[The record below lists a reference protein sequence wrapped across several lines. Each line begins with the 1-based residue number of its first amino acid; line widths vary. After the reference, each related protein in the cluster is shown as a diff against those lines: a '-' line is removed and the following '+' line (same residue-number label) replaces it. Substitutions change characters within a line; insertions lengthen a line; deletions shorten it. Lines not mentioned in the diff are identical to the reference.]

1 MRQLSAIANLEPVS
15 RSFSENGS
23 QMANLNKPVPQ
34 YFIRPTLFTD
44 LIIQKRLRCEFA
56 QFRVRW
62 SLRERR
68 IDKILERSN
77 RSTRDCIIATDATR
91 LLVAKD
97 HQVFQPGNRNC
108 DAGAMKSRPN
118 KEISRAARCG
128 NLSNFHR
135 YQPASRDKSELVRPD
150 HC

>member
-77 RSTRDCIIATDATR
+77 RSHLRLCEWQSMRNVCWLPLTRYFNLGTATAT
-91 LLVAKD
+91 
-97 HQVFQPGNRNC
+97 
-108 DAGAMKSRPN
+108 
-118 KEISRAARCG
+118 
-128 NLSNFHR
+128 
-135 YQPASRDKSELVRPD
+135 PAQ
-150 HC
+150 